1 MKILILFSLL
11 MTLFACDRYQVTLND
26 RELYRPPIIFTD
38 YAISDAALRDC
49 VGQAIVDEAIGE
61 PEQLEQLNCSYAG
74 ISNLSGLGR
83 FSQLKSINLSNNN
96 LRNLRPL
103 MFFGSLETLNLA
115 NNSELFCI
123 ELDTLETLVIKELIR
138 PEICR

>member
-61 PEQLEQLNCSYAG
+61 SEQLEQLNCSYAG

>member
-103 MFFGSLETLNLA
+103 MFFGSLETVNLA

-138 PEICR
+138 PDICR

>member
-38 YAISDAALRDC
+38 YAISDAALRGC

>member
-11 MTLFACDRYQVTLND
+11 MTLVACDRYQVTLND

>member
-38 YAISDAALRDC
+38 YAISDAALRGC

-103 MFFGSLETLNLA
+103 MFFGSLETVNLA

-138 PEICR
+138 PDICR

>member
-11 MTLFACDRYQVTLND
+11 MTLLACDRYQVTLND

>member
-103 MFFGSLETLNLA
+103 MFFGSLETVNLA

>member
-1 MKILILFSLL
+1 MKILILASLL
-11 MTLFACDRYQVTLND
+11 TAMSACERYQVTLND
-26 RELYRPPIIFTD
+26 RQLYRPPIIFTD
-38 YAISDAALRDC
+38 YAIGDAALRDC
-49 VGQAIVDEAIGE
+49 VAQAIVDDAIGE

-103 MFFGSLETLNLA
+103 MFFGSLETINLV
-115 NNSELFCI
+115 NNSELSCI

>member
-49 VGQAIVDEAIGE
+49 VGQVIVDEAIGE

>member
-123 ELDTLETLVIKELIR
+123 ELDTLETLVVKELIR

>member
-1 MKILILFSLL
+1 
-11 MTLFACDRYQVTLND
+11 
-26 RELYRPPIIFTD
+26 
-38 YAISDAALRDC
+38 
-49 VGQAIVDEAIGE
+49 
-61 PEQLEQLNCSYAG
+61 
-74 ISNLSGLGR
+74 
-83 FSQLKSINLSNNN
+83 
-96 LRNLRPL
+96 